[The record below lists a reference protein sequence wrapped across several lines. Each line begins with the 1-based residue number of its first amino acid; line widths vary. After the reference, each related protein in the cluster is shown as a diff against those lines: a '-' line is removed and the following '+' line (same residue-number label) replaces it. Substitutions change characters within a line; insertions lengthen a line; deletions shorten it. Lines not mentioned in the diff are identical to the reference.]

1 MKKIIMIKSVFDD
14 TEAQKLEE
22 SFNPITVA
30 LTDALFGEAHPFG
43 SKLRKKVSVEDI
55 AKRRM
60 RFALYK
66 IDEAEEAT
74 QIFSISLEVVMK
86 DWSFPFSESSHDQM
100 QDLYINGKLAEF
112 FNEQHFNVPT
122 KDAEETECFLNYLAQ
137 FVPKVWDY
145 FKVV

>member
-86 DWSFPFSESSHDQM
+86 DWPFPFSESSHDQM

-137 FVPKVWDY
+137 FVPEVWDY

>member
-30 LTDALFGEAHPFG
+30 LTDALFGEAHAFG

-66 IDEAEEAT
+66 FNKAEEAT

-86 DWSFPFSESSHDQM
+86 DWPFPFSESSHDQM

-137 FVPKVWDY
+137 FVPEVWDY

>member
-1 MKKIIMIKSVFDD
+1 
-14 TEAQKLEE
+14 LEE

-86 DWSFPFSESSHDQM
+86 DWPFPFSESSHDQM

-112 FNEQHFNVPT
+112 FNEQHF
-122 KDAEETECFLNYLAQ
+122 LY
-137 FVPKVWDY
+137 
-145 FKVV
+145 

>member
-14 TEAQKLEE
+14 TEAQELEE

-55 AKRRM
+55 ANRRI

-66 IDEAEEAT
+66 IDKAEETT

-86 DWSFPFSESSHDQM
+86 NWPFSESSHDQM

-122 KDAEETECFLNYLAQ
+122 KDAEETECFLNFLAQ
-137 FVPKVWDY
+137 SVPEVWDY

>member
-66 IDEAEEAT
+66 IDKAEEAT

-86 DWSFPFSESSHDQM
+86 DWPFPFSESSHDQM

-137 FVPKVWDY
+137 FVPEVWDY

>member
-14 TEAQKLEE
+14 TEAQNLEE

-43 SKLRKKVSVEDI
+43 SKLRKKFSVEDI

-86 DWSFPFSESSHDQM
+86 DWPFPFSESSHDQM

-137 FVPKVWDY
+137 FVPEVWDY

>member
-14 TEAQKLEE
+14 TEAQELEE
-22 SFNPITVA
+22 SFNPVTVA

-66 IDEAEEAT
+66 IDKAEEAT
-74 QIFSISLEVVMK
+74 QIFSISLEVIMK
-86 DWSFPFSESSHDQM
+86 NWPFSESSHDQM

-137 FVPKVWDY
+137 FVPEVWDY

>member
-14 TEAQKLEE
+14 TEAQELEE
-22 SFNPITVA
+22 SFNPVTVA

-43 SKLRKKVSVEDI
+43 SKLRKIVSVEDI

-66 IDEAEEAT
+66 I
-74 QIFSISLEVVMK
+74 SLEVVMK
-86 DWSFPFSESSHDQM
+86 NWPFSESSHDQM

-137 FVPKVWDY
+137 FVPEVWDY

>member
-14 TEAQKLEE
+14 PEAQTLEE
-22 SFNPITVA
+22 CFNPITVA
-30 LTDALFGEAHPFG
+30 LTDVLFAEAHPFG

-55 AKRRM
+55 ANRRI

-66 IDEAEEAT
+66 IDKADEAT

-86 DWSFPFSESSHDQM
+86 DWPFPFSESNHDQM

-137 FVPKVWDY
+137 FVPEVWDY

>member
-14 TEAQKLEE
+14 TEAQELEE

-66 IDEAEEAT
+66 IDKAEEAT

-86 DWSFPFSESSHDQM
+86 NWPFSESSHDQM

-112 FNEQHFNVPT
+112 FNEQHINVPT
-122 KDAEETECFLNYLAQ
+122 IDAEETECFLNYLAQ
-137 FVPKVWDY
+137 FVPEVWDY

>member
-86 DWSFPFSESSHDQM
+86 DWPFPFSESSHDQM
-100 QDLYINGKLAEF
+100 QDLYITGKLAEF

-137 FVPKVWDY
+137 FVPEVWDY

>member
-1 MKKIIMIKSVFDD
+1 MKIVIIDPEVQ
-14 TEAQKLEE
+14 TLEE
-22 SFNPITVA
+22 CFNPITVA
-30 LTDALFGEAHPFG
+30 LTDALFAEAHPFG
-43 SKLRKKVSVEDI
+43 SKLRKIVSVEDI

-66 IDEAEEAT
+66 IDKADEAT

-86 DWSFPFSESSHDQM
+86 DWPFSESNHDQM

-137 FVPKVWDY
+137 FVPEVWDY
-145 FKVV
+145 FKGV

>member
-14 TEAQKLEE
+14 PEAQTLEE
-22 SFNPITVA
+22 CFNPITVA
-30 LTDALFGEAHPFG
+30 LTDALFAEAHPFG

-66 IDEAEEAT
+66 IDKADEAT
-74 QIFSISLEVVMK
+74 QIFSISLE
-86 DWSFPFSESSHDQM
+86 
-100 QDLYINGKLAEF
+100 DLYINGKLAEF

-137 FVPKVWDY
+137 FVPEVWDY

>member
-43 SKLRKKVSVEDI
+43 SKLRKRVSVEDI

-66 IDEAEEAT
+66 IDKAEEAT

-86 DWSFPFSESSHDQM
+86 NWPFSKSSHDQT
-100 QDLYINGKLAEF
+100 LPIFLHEIELGKWQCCR
-112 FNEQHFNVPT
+112 NIR
-122 KDAEETECFLNYLAQ
+122 
-137 FVPKVWDY
+137 Y
-145 FKVV
+145 FS

>member
-14 TEAQKLEE
+14 TEAQELEE
-22 SFNPITVA
+22 SFNPVTVA

-66 IDEAEEAT
+66 IDKADEAT

-86 DWSFPFSESSHDQM
+86 DWPFPFSESNHDQM
-100 QDLYINGKLAEF
+100 QDLYINGKLAEY

-137 FVPKVWDY
+137 FVPEVWDY

>member
-14 TEAQKLEE
+14 TEAQELGE

-43 SKLRKKVSVEDI
+43 SKLRKIVSVEDI

-66 IDEAEEAT
+66 IDKAEETT

-86 DWSFPFSESSHDQM
+86 NWPFSESSHDQM
-100 QDLYINGKLAEF
+100 QDLYINGKLAEY

-122 KDAEETECFLNYLAQ
+122 KDAEETECFLNFLAQ
-137 FVPKVWDY
+137 SVPEVWDY

>member
-1 MKKIIMIKSVFDD
+1 MIKSVFDD

-86 DWSFPFSESSHDQM
+86 DWPFPFSESSHDQM

-137 FVPKVWDY
+137 FVPEVWDY

>member
-14 TEAQKLEE
+14 TEAQELEE

-43 SKLRKKVSVEDI
+43 SKLRKIVSVEDI

-66 IDEAEEAT
+66 IDKAEEAT
-74 QIFSISLEVVMK
+74 QIFSMEVVMK
-86 DWSFPFSESSHDQM
+86 NWPFSESSHDQM

-122 KDAEETECFLNYLAQ
+122 KNAEETECFLNYLAQ
-137 FVPKVWDY
+137 FVPEVWDY

>member
-14 TEAQKLEE
+14 PEAQTLEE

-30 LTDALFGEAHPFG
+30 LTDALFCETHPFG

-55 AKRRM
+55 AKRRIL
-60 RFALYK
+60 FALYK
-66 IDEAEEAT
+66 IDKAEEAI

-86 DWSFPFSESSHDQM
+86 DWPFPFSESNHDQM
-100 QDLYINGKLAEF
+100 QDLYINGNLAEF

-137 FVPKVWDY
+137 FVPEVWDY
-145 FKVV
+145 YKVV

>member
-1 MKKIIMIKSVFDD
+1 MKIVIIDPEVQ
-14 TEAQKLEE
+14 TLEE
-22 SFNPITVA
+22 CFNPITVA
-30 LTDALFGEAHPFG
+30 LTDALFAEAHPFG

-55 AKRRM
+55 AKRRI

-66 IDEAEEAT
+66 IDKADEAT

-86 DWSFPFSESSHDQM
+86 DWPFSESNHDQM
-100 QDLYINGKLAEF
+100 QDLYINGKLAEY

-122 KDAEETECFLNYLAQ
+122 KDAEETECFLNFLAQ
-137 FVPKVWDY
+137 SVPEVWDY

>member
-14 TEAQKLEE
+14 PEVQTLEE
-22 SFNPITVA
+22 CFNPITVA
-30 LTDALFGEAHPFG
+30 LTDVLFAEAHPFG

-55 AKRRM
+55 AKRRI

-66 IDEAEEAT
+66 IDKADEAT

-86 DWSFPFSESSHDQM
+86 DWPFPFSESNHDQM

-137 FVPKVWDY
+137 FVPEVWDY

>member
-14 TEAQKLEE
+14 TEAQELEE

-43 SKLRKKVSVEDI
+43 SKLRKIVSVEDI

-66 IDEAEEAT
+66 IDKAEEAT

-86 DWSFPFSESSHDQM
+86 NWPFSESSHDQM
-100 QDLYINGKLAEF
+100 QDLYINGTLAEF
-112 FNEQHFNVPT
+112 FNEHHFNVPT

-137 FVPKVWDY
+137 FVPEVWDY

>member
-14 TEAQKLEE
+14 TEAQELEE

-66 IDEAEEAT
+66 IDKADEAT

-86 DWSFPFSESSHDQM
+86 DWPFPFSESNHDQM
-100 QDLYINGKLAEF
+100 QDLYINGKLAEY

-137 FVPKVWDY
+137 FVPEVWDY

>member
-14 TEAQKLEE
+14 TEAQELEE

-66 IDEAEEAT
+66 IDKADEAT

-86 DWSFPFSESSHDQM
+86 DWPFPFSESNHDQM

-137 FVPKVWDY
+137 FVPEVWDY

>member
-55 AKRRM
+55 AKRREC
-60 RFALYK
+60 ALHYTRLTK
-66 IDEAEEAT
+66 
-74 QIFSISLEVVMK
+74 QRK
-86 DWSFPFSESSHDQM
+86 QH
-100 QDLYINGKLAEF
+100 KF
-112 FNEQHFNVPT
+112 FL
-122 KDAEETECFLNYLAQ
+122 FLW
-137 FVPKVWDY
+137 KW
-145 FKVV
+145 

>member
-1 MKKIIMIKSVFDD
+1 M
-14 TEAQKLEE
+14 
-22 SFNPITVA
+22 
-30 LTDALFGEAHPFG
+30 TDALFGEAHPFG
-43 SKLRKKVSVEDI
+43 SKLRTIVSVEDI

-66 IDEAEEAT
+66 IDKAEEAT
-74 QIFSISLEVVMK
+74 QIFSISLEVIMK
-86 DWSFPFSESSHDQM
+86 NWPFSESSHDQM

-137 FVPKVWDY
+137 FVPEVWDY

>member
-43 SKLRKKVSVEDI
+43 SKLRKKVSVKDI

-86 DWSFPFSESSHDQM
+86 DWPFPFSESSHDQM

-137 FVPKVWDY
+137 FVPEVWDY